1 MRNPLGQCLYPDITN
16 AMHFCKVFK
25 YIIIMVHLSHM
36 KSILNS
42 FLPLQ
47 QALITPTPHL
57 VFFSSIKSTGFSCG
71 LFKYYCI
78 HKTLYNREWRPPQF
92 YTLDT
97 CIQVSICI
105 VIKARFTIVPLNN
118 IQFHR
123 SYGQNMPKLAKN
135 RLIRPLGARRPSCS
149 IRDAKCKAL
158 HFM

>member
-1 MRNPLGQCLYPDITN
+1 MRNPLGQCLYPDMTN

-25 YIIIMVHLSHM
+25 YIIIMVHLSLM
-36 KSILNS
+36 KSILKS
-42 FLPLQ
+42 FLSLQ

-57 VFFSSIKSTGFSCG
+57 VFFPSIKSTGFSCG

-78 HKTLYNREWRPPQF
+78 YQRLYNREWRPPQF

-123 SYGQNMPKLAKN
+123 SYGQNMPKLAKK
-135 RLIRPLGARRPSCS
+135 PLDKTSGSQAP
-149 IRDAKCKAL
+149 IL
-158 HFM
+158 FYT